1 MSGPSFYRYTNLA
14 ATIHMLR
21 TKNITLL
28 NPGTW
33 DDTNDSY
40 FMSEYKRLKN
50 ANSVL
55 ALCFAESEESYHHWR
70 VFASGG
76 DGVRIEF
83 DKQDLLKALTKDGN
97 VRAELVRYTKLEDL
111 QRKPAIACDE
121 LPFLKRWPYGDEREF
136 RVVYTNL
143 SETVAYKDYPIALS
157 SIRRITLSPWMPK
170 ALSASVKGTLRSID
184 GCSRLKVFQST
195 LISNELWKK
204 FSEKAR

>member
-1 MSGPSFYRYTNLA
+1 MGEALYRYTNLA

-21 TKNITLL
+21 TRNITLL
-28 NPGTW
+28 NPATW
-33 DDTNDSY
+33 DDTNDSF
-40 FMSEYKRLKN
+40 FMAEYKRLKH
-50 ANSVL
+50 AKSVL

-70 VFASGG
+70 VFSSGG

-83 DKQDLLKALTKDGN
+83 DREALLAALTGDGKI
-97 VRAELVRYTKLEDL
+97 RAEPVNYTKLDEL
-111 QRKPAIACDE
+111 QRKAAIATDE

-143 SETVAYKDYPIALS
+143 SETMAYKDYPIALS

-170 ALSASVKGTLRSID
+170 ALSTSVKRTLRSID
-184 GCSRLKVFQST
+184 GCSRIKVFQST

-204 FSEKAR
+204 FTEKAR

>member
-1 MSGPSFYRYTNLA
+1 MNGPSFYRYTNLA

-21 TKNITLL
+21 TRNITLL

-50 ANSVL
+50 AKSVL

-70 VFASGG
+70 VFSSGA
-76 DGVRIEF
+76 DGVRVEF
-83 DKQDLLKALTKDGN
+83 DKQALLAALTGDGD
-97 VRAELVRYTKLEDL
+97 VRAGLVNYTKLEDL
-111 QRKPAIACDE
+111 KQKQAVACDE

-136 RVVYTNL
+136 RVVYTSL
-143 SETVAYKDYPIALS
+143 SEAVAFKNYPIALS
-157 SIRRITLSPWMPK
+157 SIRRITLSPWLPK
-170 ALSASVKGTLRSID
+170 ALSDSVKAALKSID

-195 LISNELWKK
+195 LISNEAWKK
-204 FSEKAR
+204 FTERAQ

>member
-1 MSGPSFYRYTNLA
+1 MSGSSFYRYTNLT

-21 TKNITLL
+21 TKNVTLL

-50 ANSVL
+50 AKSVL

-83 DKQDLLKALTKDGN
+83 DKQDLLKALTGDGN
-97 VRAELVRYTKLEDL
+97 VRAEPVKYTKMEDL
-111 QRKPAIACDE
+111 QRKTAIASDD
-121 LPFLKRWPYGDEREF
+121 LPFLKRWPYLDEREF

-143 SETVAYKDYPIALS
+143 SEAVAYKNYPISLG

-170 ALSASVKGTLRSID
+170 ALTDSVKGTLRAID
-184 GCSRLKVFQST
+184 GCSKLKVFQST
-195 LISNELWKK
+195 LVANDVWKK
-204 FSEKAR
+204 FTEKAR